1 MATGQKL
8 FLNLVITSPCI
19 SICKTDPVT
28 GFCYGCGRSDED
40 KKRWKSEDVSD
51 EWKINNLK
59 ENVNQSLYP
68 EIRIYE
74 NPSTITYE
82 TSIRSGILKD
92 YYITMSNIDRSDY
105 YNIKFQKKPFMM
117 WIWISVIFISLGG
130 FLRLYKNAKN
140 NY

>member
-59 ENVNQSLYP
+59 EIQERLGV
-68 EIRIYE
+68 I
-74 NPSTITYE
+74 
-82 TSIRSGILKD
+82 KK
-92 YYITMSNIDRSDY
+92 IDD
-105 YNIKFQKKPFMM
+105 
-117 WIWISVIFISLGG
+117 
-130 FLRLYKNAKN
+130 
-140 NY
+140 